1 MQRVHIEGLTRQ
13 GWSEAPTSPSN
24 SQQPCQIMRAG
35 SFCRLSKAPVGVG
48 RSARLLRSQ
57 TGADTVRPGSSR
69 QPPQIRTSER
79 FFFFLFFLPL
89 TFSLGFYLTLTQP
102 RSAPPRLRPSS
113 GQPPVS
119 GNAASSRSSTV
130 FSPTIGLVVSQRTS
144 LPELLPR

>member
-35 SFCRLSKAPVGVG
+35 SFCRLSKAPVGAG

-79 FFFFLFFLPL
+79 FFFSVFF
-89 TFSLGFYLTLTQP
+89 TFDVQSWALLDIN
-102 RSAPPRLRPSS
+102 SAKVGASS
-113 GQPPVS
+113 SPPVLGTTS
-119 GNAASSRSSTV
+119 CLRERRVLSLLH
-130 FSPTIGLVVSQRTS
+130 GLFPNNRPGC
-144 LPELLPR
+144 LPAHIFA